1 MGEQAGTE
9 GVVVEVGGAVVVVVV
24 VDLEAVEAVVAEVAL
39 VVEAQGD
46 NVYLWQGNVNL
57 DRGI

>member
-1 MGEQAGTE
+1 MVEQAGTE
-9 GVVVEVGGAVVVVVV
+9 GAVVVVGGAVVVV
-24 VDLEAVEAVVAEVAL
+24 DLEGVEAVVEVAL

-46 NVYLWQGNVNL
+46 NVYLWQDNVYL